1 MLNFKKSIVGV
12 LTLAAFTFTG
22 NAALAASCPKTGG
35 IMKFGVKAEPPTY
48 DMHGTNSYAVMHFV
62 AQHYSTLLT
71 FDWNKFPKLEGDV
84 ADTWNQSADGLKY
97 TFKLKKG
104 IKFHD
109 GTALTSADVKATYD
123 RLRNPPKGVIS
134 VRKALF
140 SSISSIETPDDNTVV
155 INLSKPD
162 AFMMDGFA
170 SPFNAIYSAKDIAKD
185 PKWHLKNVNG
195 TGPYKF
201 TSHSKGESWKAAKYD
216 GFHHGDN
223 CLDGTEGYR
232 IKKLG
237 EPLIGGQIM
246 AEWRGTSPPERVM
259 LKKEMGDDLS
269 LIHI

>member
-109 GTALTSADVKATYD
+109 GTA
-123 RLRNPPKGVIS
+123 
-134 VRKALF
+134 
-140 SSISSIETPDDNTVV
+140 
-155 INLSKPD
+155 
-162 AFMMDGFA
+162 
-170 SPFNAIYSAKDIAKD
+170 
-185 PKWHLKNVNG
+185 
-195 TGPYKF
+195 
-201 TSHSKGESWKAAKYD
+201 
-216 GFHHGDN
+216 
-223 CLDGTEGYR
+223 
-232 IKKLG
+232 
-237 EPLIGGQIM
+237 
-246 AEWRGTSPPERVM
+246 
-259 LKKEMGDDLS
+259 
-269 LIHI
+269 